1 MVVNPGRGRWFIAVE
16 CVFLREFEPL
26 HAYFLIGG
34 LIHHEALREALK
46 SSLNQQTYESHI
58 EPSIEAFFAWA
69 WRNRHR
75 VDCLVLEF
83 SPDLQPPLEQL
94 KNQDILLPVLLV
106 ETAIADAPAPD
117 QPLPVQVSS
126 ACEALAASYHDRAIC
141 ILQSDLKQ
149 LDNYIQQAINQFLT
163 LPYGRS
169 SNATITPP
177 DAENVSFTLSLQQQR
192 LAAKLRERLGY
203 VGVFYKRDPSNFV
216 RNLDAE
222 QRQALFEQLKK
233 DYRLLVL
240 SYFKNDAQ
248 LNDRIDA
255 LVNTLFFADVSVS
268 RIVEIHMELMETFA
282 KQLKLEGRSEEIL
295 LDYRLTLIDVIA
307 HLCEMYRRAIP
318 RERLQQQRSE

>member
-1 MVVNPGRGRWFIAVE
+1 M
-16 CVFLREFEPL
+16 REFEPL

-34 LIHHEALREALK
+34 LIHQQPLGEALK
-46 SSLNQQTYESHI
+46 NSLDQQTYEIHS
-58 EPSIEAFFAWA
+58 EPSIDAFFEWV

-83 SPDLQPPLEQL
+83 SPDLQPSLEQL
-94 KNQDILLPVLLV
+94 KNQDIFLPVLVV
-106 ETAIADAPAPD
+106 EMAIAEAASDPNPT
-117 QPLPVQVSS
+117 PLPSQVSAS
-126 ACEALAASYHDRAIC
+126 CQALACSYHDRAIC
-141 ILQSDLKQ
+141 IVQSDLPQ

-169 SNATITPP
+169 TNSTITSPAA
-177 DAENVSFTLSLQQQR
+177 DHVSFTLSLQQQR
-192 LAAKLRERLGY
+192 LAEKLRERLGY

-216 RNLDAE
+216 RNLDPEKRAE
-222 QRQALFEQLKK
+222 LFDQLRK

-240 SYFKNDAQ
+240 NYFKNDAK
-248 LNDRIDA
+248 LNDKIDA
-255 LVNTLFFADVSVS
+255 LVTTVFFADVSVS

-318 RERLQQQRSE
+318 REQRKR